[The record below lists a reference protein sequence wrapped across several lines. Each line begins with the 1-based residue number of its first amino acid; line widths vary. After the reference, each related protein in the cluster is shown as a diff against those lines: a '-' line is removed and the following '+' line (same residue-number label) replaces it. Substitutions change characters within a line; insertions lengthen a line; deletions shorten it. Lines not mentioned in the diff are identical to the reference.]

1 MADIYFV
8 MGVSGSGKTTVGQ
21 LLSEKIHLP
30 FFDADDFHSLENKA
44 KMKAGIPLNDEDR
57 VSWLAALN
65 ELAIKQSGRDGAIIA
80 CSALKEKYRSL
91 LSKNLQAKV
100 YWIVL
105 IGEYDLLLKRM
116 QARQGHYMPAGL
128 LQSQLETMEYPPYG
142 MHIHIDQSPEN
153 LIHQILTNK
162 DLAEFGVLGLGVM
175 GKSLARNLGSKGM
188 RLALFNQNIP
198 GKEEKVAEKAIAT
211 YPELS
216 LAIGFDQI
224 PDFIHSLARPRKIF
238 IMVPAGQIVD
248 AVIHELKPFLNPGD
262 VIMDGGNSHFKDTE
276 RRQQELLK
284 DQIHFI
290 GIGVSGGE
298 QGALHGPAIM
308 PGGNH
313 TAYQS
318 VESILNAIAA
328 KDKSDKPC
336 SGYIGA
342 GGAGHFVK
350 MIHNGIEYA
359 EMQLIAEV
367 YWILKCGLKK
377 SNEEIAVLF
386 ESWYEGPLSS
396 YLLEI
401 TIKVL
406 RHQTEGEYTV
416 DLIADIGG
424 SKGTGGWS
432 LTAAAELGIPAT
444 LIADALFARYISSFK
459 EDRIFFGSSMNMM
472 SQKDILIDTNT
483 LKNAYT
489 LARWINHHQGIEIIQ
504 SASVLYKWN
513 LNLSETTRI
522 WTSGCIIRSVMME
535 EISVILKNQVN
546 ILKSKT
552 ELIHQTTSDLIEA
565 VTKPMQARL
574 AAPCLASSLNYL
586 LAYTSAELPTNLIQ
600 AQRDFFGAHTYR
612 KTGDPFGKSYHTE
625 WE

>member
-1 MADIYFV
+1 MAEIYFV

-21 LLSEKIHLP
+21 LLSQRINLP
-30 FFDADDFHSLENKA
+30 FFDADDFHSVENKA
-44 KMKAGIPLNDEDR
+44 KMKAGIPLTDDDR
-57 VSWLAALN
+57 VSWLIALN
-65 ELAIKQSGRDGAIIA
+65 ELASKQSDLSGAIIA
-80 CSALKEKYRSL
+80 CSALREKYRSL
-91 LSKNLQAKV
+91 LTKDLRAKV

-105 IGEYDLLLKRM
+105 KGEYDLLLKRM
-116 QARQGHYMPAGL
+116 QARKGHYMPPGL
-128 LQSQLETMEYPPYG
+128 LQSQLETMEYPAYG
-142 MHIHIDQSPEN
+142 MHIDIDQSAEY
-153 LIHQILTNK
+153 LINQIMMNK
-162 DLAEFGVLGLGVM
+162 DLAEFGLLGLGVM
-175 GKSLARNLGSKGM
+175 GKSLARNLGSKGI
-188 RLALFNQNIP
+188 RLALFNQSIP
-198 GKEEKVAEKAIAT
+198 GKEENIAEKTIVA

-216 LAIGFDQI
+216 HAKGFDQI
-224 PDFIHSLARPRKIF
+224 PAFVQSLSSPRKIF
-238 IMVPAGQIVD
+238 IMVPAGNIVD
-248 AVIHELKPFLNPGD
+248 TVISQLKPLLNAGD
-262 VIMDGGNSHFKDTE
+262 IIMDGGNSHFKDTE
-276 RRQQELLK
+276 RRQMELIK

-313 TAYQS
+313 DAYLS
-318 VESILNAIAA
+318 VEHILNAIAA
-328 KDKSDKPC
+328 KDKSNRPC
-336 SGYIGA
+336 SGYIGS

-367 YWILKCGLKK
+367 YWILKRGLNK
-377 SNEEIAVLF
+377 SNEEIARLF
-386 ESWYEGPLSS
+386 ESWHAGYHSS

-406 RHQTEGEYTV
+406 RHQTEGQYTV
-416 DLIADIGG
+416 DQIADIGG

-459 EDRIFFGSSMNMM
+459 DDRIFFGSRIHMTRH
-472 SQKDILIDTNT
+472 DIVIDTDT
-483 LKNAYT
+483 LKNAYA

-504 SASVLYKWN
+504 SASALYNWN

-522 WTSGCIIRSVMME
+522 WTNGCIIRSVMME
-535 EISVILKNQVN
+535 DISVMLKDQIN

-552 ELIHQTTSDLIEA
+552 ELINETKNDLIET
-565 VTKPMQARL
+565 VTIALHAQL
-574 AAPCLASSLNYL
+574 AIPCLSAALNYF
-586 LAYTSAELPTNLIQ
+586 LAYTSADSPTNLIQ
-600 AQRDFFGAHTYR
+600 AQRDFFGAHSYR
-612 KTGDPFGKSYHTE
+612 KTDDLFGKSYHTE